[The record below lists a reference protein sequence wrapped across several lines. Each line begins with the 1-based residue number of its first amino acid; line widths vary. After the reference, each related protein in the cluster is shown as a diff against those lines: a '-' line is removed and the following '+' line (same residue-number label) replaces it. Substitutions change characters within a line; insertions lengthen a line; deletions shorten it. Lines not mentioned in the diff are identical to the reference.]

1 MKRIGFII
9 IALLLTC
16 ILAGSVGGVD
26 VNEQKKEKR
35 RKSVFGMKA
44 VYLSSGVLRIDGERQ
59 DMNWSYGAGFY
70 VHYLGWRNIL
80 PGFSA
85 EIKRISLPIPS
96 KTITHMVREEMFM
109 EVCFNL
115 KYNFSTRRRQIA
127 FRPGIS
133 IGYGLMQ
140 EIEVLKT
147 SRHLIGKLYQGIAF
161 LGEKSEIEADIGL
174 FWFISGS
181 DNTRKVTSDPI
192 FFLQLSFGA
201 K

>member
-1 MKRIGFII
+1 MKRFGII
-9 IALLLTC
+9 IGLLLTN
-16 ILAGSVGGVD
+16 ILAGAAWGTEIV
-26 VNEQKKEKR
+26 EKEDER
-35 RKSVFGMKA
+35 GRKSVFGMKA
-44 VYLSSGVLRIDGERQ
+44 AYLSSGVLRIDGHRQ
-59 DMNWSYGAGFY
+59 DMNWSYGGGFY
-70 VHYLGWRNIL
+70 VHYLGWQKLI

-96 KTITHMVREEMFM
+96 KTSTHTVREEMLM
-109 EVCFNL
+109 EVCLNL
-115 KYNFSTRRRQIA
+115 KYNLSTKRKQIA

-140 EIEVLKT
+140 EIMVLKT

-161 LGEKSEIEADIGL
+161 LNEKSEIEIDFGF
-174 FWFISGS
+174 FWFVSGS
-181 DNTRKVTSDPI
+181 DNIRKVTSDPI